1 MSAAP
6 TLTIWVDGI
15 GRSRA
20 DVERVLRESV
30 RQAAPGTEVVC
41 LLAADEEYSENWP
54 VDAAVLLVPLPGDDA
69 VSLNRL
75 LSQTRTDWVVWI
87 DASANLAPGALG
99 HVETAVARF
108 DIDLLYGDSRLPG
121 SQRTHRPAF
130 SPIRL
135 RSQDYLGD
143 LRGFR
148 VEALRQSGGF
158 GAGNAGAHPLDL
170 SLRLGTDAARV
181 LRIPEI
187 LSVSTAPIRPSTEQH
202 RRVVA
207 EFLGARDIVAE
218 VTVAEV
224 TVAAVALRLN
234 YPLTC
239 TPLVSIIIPT
249 RGSSA
254 TIRGAESVLVVDAVR
269 GILERSTYPSLEIVV
284 VADDETP
291 QSVIDALV
299 CLAGDSL
306 RLVRWSAD
314 FNFSAKM
321 NRGAIFARGAY
332 LVLLNDDVDL
342 ITPGWIEA
350 MLGLAQQPGVGLVGS
365 LLFFEDGTVQHGGH
379 VYSASWAGHIAFGWA
394 ADRDD
399 DLGSLGVDREVSG
412 VTAACAMI
420 RADTFWQLGGF
431 SRDYAGNYNDVDLSL
446 KVRGSGLSVI
456 WTPHARLH
464 HFESKTRIA
473 SVKPAELLTL
483 RAHWGTRLL
492 SDPYW
497 SGSPEQS

>member
-1 MSAAP
+1 MSPTP

-15 GRSRA
+15 DRSRA
-20 DVERVLRESV
+20 DIERVLRESV
-30 RQAAPGTEVVC
+30 RQAAPGTEFVC
-41 LLAADEEYSENWP
+41 LIAADEQYGEDWP
-54 VDAAVLLVPLPGDDA
+54 FGAAVLVVPLPEDDA
-69 VSLNRL
+69 AALNRL
-75 LSQTRTDWVVWI
+75 LSQTRSDWIVWI
-87 DASANLAPGALG
+87 DASANLAPGGLG
-99 HVETAVARF
+99 HVESAVARF
-108 DIDLLYGDSRLPG
+108 DIDLLYGDSLLPG

-143 LRGFR
+143 VRGFR

-170 SLRLGTDAARV
+170 SLRLGADATRV

-187 LSVSTAPIRPSTEQH
+187 LSVSTMPIRPSTEQH

-207 EFLGARDIVAE
+207 QFLGARHIVAE
-218 VTVAEV
+218 VTV
-224 TVAAVALRLN
+224 VAAALQVN
-234 YPLTC
+234 YPLVSA
-239 TPLVSIIIPT
+239 PLVSIIIPT

-254 TIRGAESVLVVDAVR
+254 RIHGAESVLVVDAVR

-299 CLAGDSL
+299 RLAGDSL
-306 RLVRWSAD
+306 RLVRWSED

-321 NRGAIFARGAY
+321 NRGAIFSRGAY

-379 VYSASWAGHIAFGWA
+379 VYSASWAGHIAFGWP

-399 DLGSLGVDREVSG
+399 DLGSMGVDREVSG

-431 SRDYAGNYNDVDLSL
+431 SLDYAGNYNDVDLSL
-446 KVRGSGLSVI
+446 KVRESGRSVI
-456 WTPHARLH
+456 WTPHARLY
-464 HFESKTRIA
+464 HFESKSRIA
-473 SVKPAELLTL
+473 TVEPTELMTL

-497 SGSPEQS
+497 PSSPQQP

>member
-1 MSAAP
+1 VSSLP
-6 TLTIWVDGI
+6 TLTIWVDGVD
-15 GRSRA
+15 RSRA
-20 DVERVLRESV
+20 DVERALREAA
-30 RQAAPGTEVVC
+30 RQAAPGTEFVC
-41 LLAADEEYSENWP
+41 LIAADERYGEDWP
-54 VDAAVLLVPLPGDDA
+54 VDAAVRVVPLPEDDA

-75 LSQTRTDWVVWI
+75 LSQTRSDWVVWI
-87 DASANLAPGALG
+87 DASARLAPGGLG
-99 HVETAVARF
+99 HVESAVARF

-121 SQRTHRPAF
+121 SQRIQRPVF

-143 LRGFR
+143 VRGFR

-158 GAGNAGAHPLDL
+158 GQGHAGAHPLDL
-170 SLRLGTDAARV
+170 SLRLGTDVARV

-187 LSVSTAPIRPSTEQH
+187 LSVCTMPVRPATEQH
-202 RRVVA
+202 RKVVSQ
-207 EFLGARDIVAE
+207 FLDARDIAAE
-218 VTVAEV
+218 VTVVAE
-224 TVAAVALRLN
+224 ALQLN
-234 YPLTC
+234 YPLVSA
-239 TPLVSIIIPT
+239 PLVSIIIPT

-254 TIRGAESVLVVDAVR
+254 RIRGTESVLVVDAVR
-269 GILERSTYPSLEIVV
+269 GILERSTYPSFEFVV

-306 RLVRWSAD
+306 RLVRWSKD

-332 LVLLNDDVDL
+332 LMLLNDDVDL

-350 MLGLAQQPGVGLVGS
+350 MLGLASQPGVGLVGS

-379 VYSASWAGHIAFGWA
+379 VYSASWAGHIAFEWP

-399 DLGSLGVDREVSG
+399 DLGSMGVVREVSG

-431 SRDYAGNYNDVDLSL
+431 SLDYAGNYNDVDLSL
-446 KVRGSGLSVI
+446 KVRESGRSVI
-456 WTPHARLH
+456 WTPHARLY
-464 HFESKTRIA
+464 HFESKSRIA
-473 SVKPAELLTL
+473 TVEPAELTTL

-497 SGSPEQS
+497 PARP

>member
-1 MSAAP
+1 MSSLP
-6 TLTIWVDGI
+6 TLTIWVDGT

-20 DVERVLRESV
+20 DVERVLRESA

-41 LLAADEEYSENWP
+41 LLAADEEYSEDWP
-54 VDAAVLLVPLPGDDA
+54 VDVAVLLVPLPEDDA

-75 LSQTRTDWVVWI
+75 LSQTRSDWVVWI
-87 DASANLAPGALG
+87 DASANLAPGGLG

-143 LRGFR
+143 VRGFR

-170 SLRLGTDAARV
+170 SLRLGVDAARV

-187 LSVSTAPIRPSTEQH
+187 LSVSTMPIRPSTEQH

-207 EFLGARDIVAE
+207 QFLGARDIVAE
-218 VTVAEV
+218 VTV
-224 TVAAVALRLN
+224 VAGGLQVN
-234 YPLTC
+234 YPLGSV
-239 TPLVSIIIPT
+239 PLVSIIIPT

-254 TIRGAESVLVVDAVR
+254 RIRGAESVLVVDAVR
-269 GILERSTYPSLEIVV
+269 GILEKSTYPSLEIVV

-306 RLVRWSAD
+306 RLVRWSEE

-321 NRGAIFARGAY
+321 NRGAIFSRGAY

-350 MLGLAQQPGVGLVGS
+350 MLGLAKQPGVGLVGS

-431 SRDYAGNYNDVDLSL
+431 SLDYAGNYNDVDLSL
-446 KVRGSGLSVI
+446 KVRESGLSVI
-456 WTPHARLH
+456 WTPHARLY

-473 SVKPAELLTL
+473 TVEPKELLTL
-483 RAHWGTRLL
+483 RAHWGTWLL

-497 SGSPEQS
+497 RSSPEQP

>member
-1 MSAAP
+1 MSATP

-15 GRSRA
+15 GRSQA
-20 DVERVLRESV
+20 DVERVLRESA
-30 RQAAPGTEVVC
+30 RQAAPGTEFVC
-41 LLAADEEYSENWP
+41 LIADDEDSADWA
-54 VDAAVLLVPLPGDDA
+54 VDAAVLVVPLPDDDA
-69 VSLNRL
+69 AVLNRL
-75 LSQTRTDWVVWI
+75 LSQTRSDWVVWV
-87 DASANLAPGALG
+87 DASARLVQGGLD
-99 HVETAVARF
+99 HVESAVARF
-108 DIDLLYGDSRLPG
+108 DIDLLYGDACLPG

-135 RSQDYLGD
+135 RSQDYFGD
-143 LRGFR
+143 VRGFR

-170 SLRLGTDAARV
+170 SLRLGADAARV

-187 LSVSTAPIRPSTEQH
+187 LSVSAMAIRPSTEQH
-202 RRVVA
+202 RKVVA
-207 EFLGARDIVAE
+207 QFLGSRGIVAE
-218 VTVAEV
+218 VTVVAEALQV
-224 TVAAVALRLN
+224 T
-234 YPLTC
+234 YPLVSA
-239 TPLVSIIIPT
+239 PLVSIIIPT

-254 TIRGAESVLVVDAVR
+254 RIRGAESVLVVDAVR

-306 RLVRWSAD
+306 RLVRWSED

-321 NRGAIFARGAY
+321 NRGAIFSRGAY

-350 MLGLAQQPGVGLVGS
+350 MLGLAKQPGVGLVGS

-379 VYSASWAGHIAFGWA
+379 VYSASWAGHIAFGWS

-399 DLGSLGVDREVSG
+399 ELGSMGVDREVSG

-431 SRDYAGNYNDVDLSL
+431 SLDYAGNYNDVDLSL
-446 KVRGSGLSVI
+446 KVRESGRSVI
-456 WTPHARLH
+456 WTPHARLY
-464 HFESKTRIA
+464 HFESKSRIA
-473 SVKPAELLTL
+473 TVEPSELVTL
-483 RAHWGTRLL
+483 RAHWGTWLL

-497 SGSPEQS
+497 PSSDGQP

>member
-1 MSAAP
+1 MSATP

-15 GRSRA
+15 GRSQA
-20 DVERVLRESV
+20 DVERVLRESI
-30 RQAAPGTEVVC
+30 RQAAPGTEFVC
-41 LLAADEEYSENWP
+41 LIADDERYGEDWP
-54 VDAAVLLVPLPGDDA
+54 VDAAVLVVPLPEDDA
-69 VSLNRL
+69 ASLNRL
-75 LSQTRTDWVVWI
+75 LSQTRSDWVVWI

-108 DIDLLYGDSRLPG
+108 DIDLLYGNARLPG

-135 RSQDYLGD
+135 RSQDYFGD
-143 LRGFR
+143 VRGFR

-170 SLRLGTDAARV
+170 SLRLGADAARV

-187 LSVSTAPIRPSTEQH
+187 LSVSAMAIRPSTEQH
-202 RRVVA
+202 RKVVA
-207 EFLGARDIVAE
+207 QFLGSRGIVAE
-218 VTVAEV
+218 VTVVAEALQV
-224 TVAAVALRLN
+224 T
-234 YPLTC
+234 YPLVSA
-239 TPLVSIIIPT
+239 PLVSIIIPT

-254 TIRGAESVLVVDAVR
+254 RIRGAESVLVVDAVR

-291 QSVIDALV
+291 QSVINALV

-306 RLVRWSAD
+306 RLVRWSED

-321 NRGAIFARGAY
+321 NRGAIFSRGAY

-350 MLGLAQQPGVGLVGS
+350 MLGLAKQPGVGLVGS

-379 VYSASWAGHIAFGWA
+379 VYSASWAGHIAFGWS

-399 DLGSLGVDREVSG
+399 DLGSMGVDREVSG

-431 SRDYAGNYNDVDLSL
+431 SLDYAGNYNDVDLSL
-446 KVRGSGLSVI
+446 KVRGSGRSVI
-456 WTPHARLH
+456 WTPHARLYH
-464 HFESKTRIA
+464 YESKSRIA
-473 SVKPAELLTL
+473 TVEPSELVTL
-483 RAHWGTRLL
+483 RAHWGTWLL

-497 SGSPEQS
+497 PSSPQQP

>member
-20 DVERVLRESV
+20 DVERVLRESA
-30 RQAAPGTEVVC
+30 RQAAPGTEFVC
-41 LLAADEEYSENWP
+41 LLAADEERSEDWP
-54 VDAAVLLVPLPGDDA
+54 VDAAVLIVPLPEDDA

-75 LSQTRTDWVVWI
+75 LLQTRSDWIVWI
-87 DASANLAPGALG
+87 DASANLAPGGLG

-143 LRGFR
+143 VRGFR
-148 VEALRQSGGF
+148 VEALRQGGGF
-158 GAGNAGAHPLDL
+158 RAGNAGAHPLDL
-170 SLRLGTDAARV
+170 SLRLGADAARV

-187 LSVSTAPIRPSTEQH
+187 LSVSTMPIRPSTEQH

-207 EFLGARDIVAE
+207 QFLGARDIVAE
-218 VTVAEV
+218 VTVVAE
-224 TVAAVALRLN
+224 ALQLN
-234 YPLTC
+234 YPLASA
-239 TPLVSIIIPT
+239 PLVSIIIPT

-254 TIRGAESVLVVDAVR
+254 KIRGAESVLVVDAVR

-306 RLVRWSAD
+306 RLVRWSED

-321 NRGAIFARGAY
+321 NRGAIFSRGAY

-365 LLFFEDGTVQHGGH
+365 FLFFEDGTVQHGGH

-431 SRDYAGNYNDVDLSL
+431 SRGYAGNYNYVDLSL
-446 KVRGSGLSVI
+446 KVRQSGRSVI
-456 WTPHARLH
+456 WTPHARLY
-464 HFESKTRIA
+464 HFESKSRIA
-473 SVKPAELLTL
+473 TVEPAELMTL

-497 SGSPEQS
+497 PSSPQQP